1 MTLLLR
7 IELLKSS
14 KTICPRSKS
23 SLLHQ
28 KSYNKTCTF
37 RKKEFHIRIL
47 KGKNKLKKRTVRQL
61 KVTQPNTKFFFFFLL
76 VLRISFLVFIYLIVV
91 HFDYRQKKTSVL
103 CRNVNKMRI
112 KAVYSE
118 AGIKSTSPLALFPFK
133 VQRE

>member
-91 HFDYRQKKTSVL
+91 HFDYRQKKSECIVQK
-103 CRNVNKMRI
+103 CKQNENKSCLQRGRYKI
-112 KAVYSE
+112 NLSISIVS
-118 AGIKSTSPLALFPFK
+118 IQSST
-133 VQRE
+133 